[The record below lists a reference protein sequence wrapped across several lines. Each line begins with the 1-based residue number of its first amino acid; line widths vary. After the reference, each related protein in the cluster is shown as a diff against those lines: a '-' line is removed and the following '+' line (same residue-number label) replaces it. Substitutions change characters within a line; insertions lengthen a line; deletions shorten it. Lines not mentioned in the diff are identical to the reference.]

1 MKRKPSN
8 TAEAAV
14 RAAVNAAKPPL
25 QPPAHCRLREGDEP
39 FWRDVISARAR
50 DEWTEADLILGV
62 QLARCMQDIEREQEK
77 LNTEGSVI
85 TNERGTLMGNPR
97 HTVLEQLARR
107 ETMMMRS
114 LRMAGR
120 VVADTRDLVTARAQ
134 ERKATRTSKAIE
146 EEDLLA

>member
-14 RAAVNAAKPPL
+14 QAAVNAAKPPL
-25 QPPAHCRLREGDEP
+25 QPPAHCKMTEADIP
-39 FWRDVISARAR
+39 FFRAIISARAR
-50 DEWTEADLILGV
+50 DEWVDADLILGA
-62 QLARCMQDIEREQEK
+62 QLARCMHDVETEQAA
-77 LNTEGSVI
+77 LYAEGTLSR
-85 TNERGTLMGNPR
+85 NERGTQVMNPR
-97 HTVLEQLARR
+97 VSVLEQLSRR
-107 ETMMMRS
+107 ELALMRS